1 MRPKQKEDIQ
11 QSVHGNTT
19 ANAHLDAGE
28 EPELVAVLP
37 RHIYVV
43 IVPPSLLAAAPF
55 TATCSTAVT
64 CIPGGQSELLLPAL
78 QLYARKLTQVAGP
91 HLRDQ
96 RGRH

>member
-43 IVPPSLLAAAPF
+43 IVPPSLLAATPF
-55 TATCSTAVT
+55 TAAGSTAVT

-78 QLYARKLTQVAGP
+78 QLYA
-91 HLRDQ
+91 
-96 RGRH
+96 